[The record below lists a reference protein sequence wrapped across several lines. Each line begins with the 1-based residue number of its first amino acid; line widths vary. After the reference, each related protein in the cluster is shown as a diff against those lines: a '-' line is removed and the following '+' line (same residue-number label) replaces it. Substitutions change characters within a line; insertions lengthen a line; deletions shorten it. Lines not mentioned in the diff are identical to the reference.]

1 MYRIWLKSEQD
12 YERDIDGDVMTF
24 ATEREALD
32 FIPHSAARHDIS
44 KFDMEVVEDGEV
56 RVWTTKRKLRK
67 RCCGWS
73 AINRIISARLG
84 RVGLRR
90 IGSAGLQRPAKY

>member
-32 FIPHSAARHDIS
+32 QINSRRSYHRL
-44 KFDMEVVEDGEV
+44 EVMFE
-56 RVWTTKRKLRK
+56 R
-67 RCCGWS
+67 
-73 AINRIISARLG
+73 
-84 RVGLRR
+84 
-90 IGSAGLQRPAKY
+90 

>member
-32 FIPHSAARHDIS
+32 LIPHSAARHDIS

-56 RVWTTKRKLRK
+56 RLWTTKRKLRETQD
-67 RCCGWS
+67 RRLHLCRLRNLPAGP
-73 AINRIISARLG
+73 AREF
-84 RVGLRR
+84 RAHSR
-90 IGSAGLQRPAKY
+90 